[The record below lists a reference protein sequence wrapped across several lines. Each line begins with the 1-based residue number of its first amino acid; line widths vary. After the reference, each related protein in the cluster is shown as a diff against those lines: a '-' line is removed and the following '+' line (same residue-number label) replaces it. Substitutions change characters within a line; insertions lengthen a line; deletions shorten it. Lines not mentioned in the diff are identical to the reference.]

1 MNELMG
7 PPFFFFFGS
16 SCLIEWYLRRDPIL
30 LNSRTPMGVCYCQFV
45 YTSSERH
52 VVTEWC

>member
-7 PPFFFFFGS
+7 PPFFFFGS